1 MANRLELMAAN
12 VCQMLKQ
19 LVHTAG
25 IPAPGK
31 CDQDSKETDPRI
43 ALKIAAIAYGDLTP
57 AVQYAWREPRR
68 RSIQSRRETT
78 DHDGR
83 NTLLTTSS
91 FGGEPAGLCEWF
103 NGVEIVCC

>member
-25 IPAPGK
+25 IPVPGK

-43 ALKIAAIAYGDLTP
+43 ALKMTAIAYGDLTSI
-57 AVQYAWREPRR
+57 VQTCAARTGAGDPFKVGGAKRR
-68 RSIQSRRETT
+68 ITT
-78 DHDGR
+78 
-83 NTLLTTSS
+83 
-91 FGGEPAGLCEWF
+91 GEIRC
-103 NGVEIVCC
+103 